1 MFCSLIGETSEVNF
15 TGTKSR
21 IRYLIPLSTLINN
34 VVTVCKLKLNNL
46 SCFVRNSYFSVD
58 LEAMHLGFE
67 AIRCKA
73 VVKNITTIQS
83 SVLPIVT
90 CLCTYLNCRP
100 NSFRNVQDFS
110 LSIP

>member
-1 MFCSLIGETSEVNF
+1 MYENSEVNF

-21 IRYLIPLSTLINN
+21 IRYLTPLSTLINN

-46 SCFVRNSYFSVD
+46 SFVRNSYFSVD

>member
-34 VVTVCKLKLNNL
+34 VVTVYKLKLNNL

-58 LEAMHLGFE
+58 LEATHLGFE

-83 SVLPIVT
+83 SALPIVT

>member
-1 MFCSLIGETSEVNF
+1 MYETSEVNF

-21 IRYLIPLSTLINN
+21 IRYLTPLSTLINN

-46 SCFVRNSYFSVD
+46 SCFVRNSHFSVD
-58 LEAMHLGFE
+58 LEAMHLGVE
-67 AIRCKA
+67 AIPCKTI
-73 VVKNITTIQS
+73 VKNSTTIQS
-83 SVLPIVT
+83 SLLPIVN

-100 NSFRNVQDFS
+100 NSFRNVEDFS

>member
-1 MFCSLIGETSEVNF
+1 MYETSEVNF

-21 IRYLIPLSTLINN
+21 IRYLTPLSTLINN

-58 LEAMHLGFE
+58 LEAMNLGFE